1 MGFWWATSGT
11 WINLAAVL
19 LGTLVGWGLGRRL
32 NPALADQWRRW
43 LGVITLLLG
52 LAMAKPLLEQRLGAL
67 PAVLP
72 ALVALVLGSSLG
84 TGLNLEARLGHWLAR
99 HQQIPAQQA
108 SHQQDP
114 DQQARLQLA
123 PAQLAP
129 AQLASKARSGLAR
142 AGILSGAF
150 LLFCVGPMTLLGCL
164 RNGALGEPDLLLV
177 KACLDGVSS
186 AVLASSVGLTLA
198 WVLLPMALLQLP
210 LSLAGAALALG
221 SGDPTSAPVLI
232 FSAAVGGLLVIALAL
247 ELLDLPHPSVSNAMP
262 ALLLAPLL
270 GWGVH

>member
-19 LGTLVGWGLGRRL
+19 LGTLVGSALGRRL

-99 HQQIPAQQA
+99 HQQA
-108 SHQQDP
+108 SPQLTP
-114 DQQARLQLA
+114 PQLA
-123 PAQLAP
+123 PD
-129 AQLASKARSGLAR
+129 QLASKANSGLDR

-186 AVLASSVGLTLA
+186 AVLASSVGLMLA

-210 LSLAGAALALG
+210 LSLAGSALALG

>member
-52 LAMAKPLLEQRLGAL
+52 LAMARPLLEQRLGAL

-84 TGLNLEARLGHWLAR
+84 TGLNLEARLGRWLAR
-99 HQQIPAQQA
+99 HQQIPAQQVDL
-108 SHQQDP
+108 QQDP
-114 DQQARLQLA
+114 DQQARLQ
-123 PAQLAP
+123 PQPPQLATE
-129 AQLASKARSGLAR
+129 ASSGLAR

-210 LSLAGAALALG
+210 LSLAGLALG

>member
-52 LAMAKPLLEQRLGAL
+52 LAMARPLLEQRLGAL

-84 TGLNLEARLGHWLAR
+84 NGLNLEARLGRWLPR
-99 HQQIPAQQA
+99 HQQA
-108 SHQQDP
+108 SPQLTP
-114 DQQARLQLA
+114 PQLA
-123 PAQLAP
+123 PD
-129 AQLASKARSGLAR
+129 QLASKASSGLDR

>member
-43 LGVITLLLG
+43 LGAITLLLG

-84 TGLNLEARLGHWLAR
+84 TGLNLEARLGRWLAR
-99 HQQIPAQQA
+99 HQLA
-108 SHQQDP
+108 SP
-114 DQQARLQLA
+114 QLA

-129 AQLASKARSGLAR
+129 PQEASKANSGVDR

-186 AVLASSVGLTLA
+186 AVLASSVGLMLA

>member
-99 HQQIPAQQA
+99 HQQA
-108 SHQQDP
+108 SPQLTP
-114 DQQARLQLA
+114 PQLA
-123 PAQLAP
+123 PD
-129 AQLASKARSGLAR
+129 QLASKASSGLDR

-186 AVLASSVGLTLA
+186 AVLASSVGLMLA

-210 LSLAGAALALG
+210 LSLAGSALALG

>member
-52 LAMAKPLLEQRLGAL
+52 LAMARPLLEQRLGAL

-84 TGLNLEARLGHWLAR
+84 TGLNLEARLGRWLAR
-99 HQQIPAQQA
+99 HQQATEA
-108 SHQQDP
+108 S
-114 DQQARLQLA
+114 
-123 PAQLAP
+123 
-129 AQLASKARSGLAR
+129 SGLAR

>member
-84 TGLNLEARLGHWLAR
+84 TGLNLEARLGRWLAR
-99 HQQIPAQQA
+99 
-108 SHQQDP
+108 HQQDP
-114 DQQARLQLA
+114 DQQAR
-123 PAQLAP
+123 PQLAP
-129 AQLASKARSGLAR
+129 AQLASKASSGLDR
-142 AGILSGAF
+142 AGMLSGAF

>member
-19 LGTLVGWGLGRRL
+19 LGTLVGWALGRRL

-52 LAMAKPLLEQRLGAL
+52 LAMARPLLEQRLGAL

-84 TGLNLEARLGHWLAR
+84 TGLNLEARLGRWLAR
-99 HQQIPAQQA
+99 HQQIRNQPHPPEQA
-108 SHQQDP
+108 P
-114 DQQARLQLA
+114 PRQARE
-123 PAQLAP
+123 
-129 AQLASKARSGLAR
+129 ASGGLDR
-142 AGILSGAF
+142 ASILSGAF

-210 LSLAGAALALG
+210 LSLAGSALALG

-270 GWGVH
+270 GWGVR

>member
-84 TGLNLEARLGHWLAR
+84 TGLNLEARLGRWLAR
-99 HQQIPAQQA
+99 HQQA
-108 SHQQDP
+108 SP
-114 DQQARLQLA
+114 QLA
-123 PAQLAP
+123 PPQE
-129 AQLASKARSGLAR
+129 ASKASSGLDR

>member
-19 LGTLVGWGLGRRL
+19 LGTLVGWALGRRL

-52 LAMAKPLLEQRLGAL
+52 LAMARPLLEQRLGAL

-84 TGLNLEARLGHWLAR
+84 TGLNLEARLGRWLAR

-108 SHQQDP
+108 SHQRDSP
-114 DQQARLQLA
+114 QLA
-123 PAQLAP
+123 TE
-129 AQLASKARSGLAR
+129 ASSGLDR
-142 AGILSGAF
+142 ASILSGAF

-210 LSLAGAALALG
+210 LSLAGSALALG

>member
-19 LGTLVGWGLGRRL
+19 LGTLVGSALGRRL

-52 LAMAKPLLEQRLGAL
+52 LAMARPLLEQRLGAL

-84 TGLNLEARLGHWLAR
+84 TGLNLEARLGRWLAR
-99 HQQIPAQQA
+99 HQQA
-108 SHQQDP
+108 SPQLVAP
-114 DQQARLQLA
+114 QLA
-123 PAQLAP
+123 TE
-129 AQLASKARSGLAR
+129 ASSGLAR

-186 AVLASSVGLTLA
+186 AVMASSVGLTLA

-210 LSLAGAALALG
+210 LSLAGSALALG

>member
-52 LAMAKPLLEQRLGAL
+52 LAMARPLLELRLGAL

-84 TGLNLEARLGHWLAR
+84 TGLNLEARLGRWLAR
-99 HQQIPAQQA
+99 HQQIRN
-108 SHQQDP
+108 QQDP
-114 DQQARLQLA
+114 DQQAPPRQA
-123 PAQLAP
+123 RE
-129 AQLASKARSGLAR
+129 ASGGLAG

-210 LSLAGAALALG
+210 LSLAGSALALG

>member
-84 TGLNLEARLGHWLAR
+84 TGLNLEARLGRWLAR
-99 HQQIPAQQA
+99 HQR
-108 SHQQDP
+108 DP
-114 DQQARLQLA
+114 DQQARLQ
-123 PAQLAP
+123 PQPPQLATE
-129 AQLASKARSGLAR
+129 ASSGLAR

-186 AVLASSVGLTLA
+186 AVLASSVGLMLA

-210 LSLAGAALALG
+210 LSLTGSALALG

>member
-52 LAMAKPLLEQRLGAL
+52 LAMARPLLEQRLGAL

-84 TGLNLEARLGHWLAR
+84 TGLNLEARLGRWLAR
-99 HQQIPAQQA
+99 HQQATEA
-108 SHQQDP
+108 S
-114 DQQARLQLA
+114 
-123 PAQLAP
+123 
-129 AQLASKARSGLAR
+129 SGLDR

-186 AVLASSVGLTLA
+186 AVLASSVGLMLV

-210 LSLAGAALALG
+210 LSLAGSALALG
-221 SGDPTSAPVLI
+221 TGDPTSAPVLI

>member
-84 TGLNLEARLGHWLAR
+84 NGLNLEARLGRWLAR
-99 HQQIPAQQA
+99 HQQIPAQQV
-108 SHQQDP
+108 D
-114 DQQARLQLA
+114 LQRDS
-123 PAQLAP
+123 P
-129 AQLASKARSGLAR
+129 QLASKANSGLDR
-142 AGILSGAF
+142 ASILSGAF

>member
-19 LGTLVGWGLGRRL
+19 LGTLVGWALGRRL
-32 NPALADQWRRW
+32 HPALGDQWRRW

-52 LAMAKPLLEQRLGAL
+52 LAMARPLLEQRLGAL

-72 ALVALVLGSSLG
+72 ALLALVLGSALG
-84 TGLNLEARLGHWLAR
+84 TGLDLEARLGRWLAR
-99 HQQIPAQQA
+99 HQPTRQQPAPPQPA
-108 SHQQDP
+108 S
-114 DQQARLQLA
+114 LQLA
-123 PAQLAP
+123 GGAEAP
-129 AQLASKARSGLAR
+129 RQAG

-221 SGDPTSAPVLI
+221 SGDPTGAPVLI
-232 FSAAVGGLLVIALAL
+232 FSAAVGGLLVIGLAL
-247 ELLDLPHPSVSNAMP
+247 ELLELPHPSVSNAMP

>member
-19 LGTLVGWGLGRRL
+19 LGTLVGSALGRRL

-52 LAMAKPLLEQRLGAL
+52 LAMARPLLEQRLGAL

-84 TGLNLEARLGHWLAR
+84 TGLNLEARLGRWLAR
-99 HQQIPAQQA
+99 
-108 SHQQDP
+108 HQQDP

-123 PAQLAP
+123 PAQ
-129 AQLASKARSGLAR
+129 QASSGLDR

>member
-19 LGTLVGWGLGRRL
+19 LGTLVGWALGRRL

-52 LAMAKPLLEQRLGAL
+52 LAMARPLLELRLGAL

-84 TGLNLEARLGHWLAR
+84 TGLNLEARLGRWLAR
-99 HQQIPAQQA
+99 HQQLRN
-108 SHQQDP
+108 QQDP
-114 DQQARLQLA
+114 DQQAPPRQA
-123 PAQLAP
+123 RE
-129 AQLASKARSGLAR
+129 ASGGLAG

-210 LSLAGAALALG
+210 LSLAGSALALG
-221 SGDPTSAPVLI
+221 SRDPTSAPVLI

>member
-1 MGFWWATSGT
+1 M
-11 WINLAAVL
+11 
-19 LGTLVGWGLGRRL
+19 
-32 NPALADQWRRW
+32 
-43 LGVITLLLG
+43 
-52 LAMAKPLLEQRLGAL
+52 
-67 PAVLP
+67 
-72 ALVALVLGSSLG
+72 
-84 TGLNLEARLGHWLAR
+84 
-99 HQQIPAQQA
+99 
-108 SHQQDP
+108 
-114 DQQARLQLA
+114 
-123 PAQLAP
+123 
-129 AQLASKARSGLAR
+129 
-142 AGILSGAF
+142 LSGAF

-198 WVLLPMALLQLP
+198 WVLMPMALLQLP
-210 LSLAGAALALG
+210 LSLAGSALALG

>member
-1 MGFWWATSGT
+1 LGFRWATSGT

-19 LGTLVGWGLGRRL
+19 LGTMLGWGLGRRL

-52 LAMAKPLLEQRLGAL
+52 LAMARPLLEQRLGAL

-84 TGLNLEARLGHWLAR
+84 TGLNLEARLGRWLAR
-99 HQQIPAQQA
+99 HQQIRNQQV
-108 SHQQDP
+108 P
-114 DQQARLQLA
+114 DQQAPPQQARE
-123 PAQLAP
+123 
-129 AQLASKARSGLAR
+129 ASGGLDR

-150 LLFCVGPMTLLGCL
+150 LLCCVGPMTLLGCL
-164 RNGALGEPDLLLV
+164 RTGALGEPDLLLV

-210 LSLAGAALALG
+210 LSLAGSALALG
-221 SGDPTSAPVLI
+221 SGDPTSAPVLM

>member
-19 LGTLVGWGLGRRL
+19 LGTLVGSALGRRL

-52 LAMAKPLLEQRLGAL
+52 LAMARPLLEQRLQML

-84 TGLNLEARLGHWLAR
+84 TGLNLEARLGRWLAR
-99 HQQIPAQQA
+99 HQQIPAQQVDLQRD
-108 SHQQDP
+108 SP
-114 DQQARLQLA
+114 QLA
-123 PAQLAP
+123 TEAN
-129 AQLASKARSGLAR
+129 SGLDR
-142 AGILSGAF
+142 ASILSGAF

>member
-52 LAMAKPLLEQRLGAL
+52 LAMARPLLEQRLGGL

-84 TGLNLEARLGHWLAR
+84 TGLNLEARLGRWLAR
-99 HQQIPAQQA
+99 HQQA
-108 SHQQDP
+108 SP
-114 DQQARLQLA
+114 QLA

-129 AQLASKARSGLAR
+129 PQEASKANSGVDR

>member
-84 TGLNLEARLGHWLAR
+84 TGLNLEARLGRWLAR
-99 HQQIPAQQA
+99 HQLATEA
-108 SHQQDP
+108 S
-114 DQQARLQLA
+114 
-123 PAQLAP
+123 
-129 AQLASKARSGLAR
+129 SGLDR
-142 AGILSGAF
+142 AGMLSGAF

-186 AVLASSVGLTLA
+186 AVLASSVGLMLA

-210 LSLAGAALALG
+210 LSLAGSALALG

>member
-1 MGFWWATSGT
+1 MGFWCATSGT
-11 WINLAAVL
+11 WINLVAVL
-19 LGTLVGWGLGRRL
+19 LGTLVGSALGRRL

-84 TGLNLEARLGHWLAR
+84 TGLNLEARLWRWLAR

-108 SHQQDP
+108 SNQQDP
-114 DQQARLQLA
+114 DQQVRLQ
-123 PAQLAP
+123 PQPPQLATE
-129 AQLASKARSGLAR
+129 ASSGLAR

>member
-52 LAMAKPLLEQRLGAL
+52 LAMARPLLEQRLGAL

-84 TGLNLEARLGHWLAR
+84 TGLNLEARLGRWLAR
-99 HQQIPAQQA
+99 HQ
-108 SHQQDP
+108 
-114 DQQARLQLA
+114 
-123 PAQLAP
+123 
-129 AQLASKARSGLAR
+129 LASKANSGLDR

-186 AVLASSVGLTLA
+186 AVLASSVGLMLA

-210 LSLAGAALALG
+210 LSLAGSALALG

>member
-1 MGFWWATSGT
+1 
-11 WINLAAVL
+11 
-19 LGTLVGWGLGRRL
+19 
-32 NPALADQWRRW
+32 
-43 LGVITLLLG
+43 
-52 LAMAKPLLEQRLGAL
+52 MAKPLLEQRLGAL

-99 HQQIPAQQA
+99 HQQA
-108 SHQQDP
+108 SPQLTP
-114 DQQARLQLA
+114 PQLA
-123 PAQLAP
+123 PD
-129 AQLASKARSGLAR
+129 QLASKASSGLDR
-142 AGILSGAF
+142 AGMLSGAF

-186 AVLASSVGLTLA
+186 AVLASSVGLMLA

-210 LSLAGAALALG
+210 LSLAGSALALG

>member
-1 MGFWWATSGT
+1 
-11 WINLAAVL
+11 
-19 LGTLVGWGLGRRL
+19 
-32 NPALADQWRRW
+32 
-43 LGVITLLLG
+43 
-52 LAMAKPLLEQRLGAL
+52 
-67 PAVLP
+67 
-72 ALVALVLGSSLG
+72 LVALVLGSSLG
-84 TGLNLEARLGHWLAR
+84 TGLNLEAMLRRWLAR
-99 HQQIPAQQA
+99 HQQATEA
-108 SHQQDP
+108 S
-114 DQQARLQLA
+114 
-123 PAQLAP
+123 
-129 AQLASKARSGLAR
+129 SGLAR

>member
-19 LGTLVGWGLGRRL
+19 LGTLVGWALGRRL

-52 LAMAKPLLEQRLGAL
+52 LAMARPLLELRLGAL

-84 TGLNLEARLGHWLAR
+84 TGLNLEARLGRWLAR
-99 HQQIPAQQA
+99 HQQLRN
-108 SHQQDP
+108 QQDP
-114 DQQARLQLA
+114 DQQAPPRQA
-123 PAQLAP
+123 RE
-129 AQLASKARSGLAR
+129 ASGGLAG

-210 LSLAGAALALG
+210 LSLAGSALALG

>member
-84 TGLNLEARLGHWLAR
+84 TGLNLEARLGRWLAR
-99 HQQIPAQQA
+99 HQQIPAQQVDLQRE
-108 SHQQDP
+108 SP
-114 DQQARLQLA
+114 QQATE
-123 PAQLAP
+123 
-129 AQLASKARSGLAR
+129 ASSGLAR

>member
-84 TGLNLEARLGHWLAR
+84 TGLNLEARLGRWLAL
-99 HQQIPAQQA
+99 HQQSRLQPHPPEQA
-108 SHQQDP
+108 P
-114 DQQARLQLA
+114 PRQARE
-123 PAQLAP
+123 
-129 AQLASKARSGLAR
+129 ASGGLAG

-210 LSLAGAALALG
+210 LSLAGSALALG

-270 GWGVH
+270 GWGVN

>member
-19 LGTLVGWGLGRRL
+19 LGTLVGSALGRRL

-52 LAMAKPLLEQRLGAL
+52 LAMARPLLEQRLGAL

-84 TGLNLEARLGHWLAR
+84 TGLNLEARLGRWLAR
-99 HQQIPAQQA
+99 HQQA
-108 SHQQDP
+108 SPQLTP
-114 DQQARLQLA
+114 PQLA
-123 PAQLAP
+123 PDQLATE
-129 AQLASKARSGLAR
+129 ANSGLDR

-186 AVLASSVGLTLA
+186 AVLASSVGLMLA

-210 LSLAGAALALG
+210 LSLAGSALALG